1 MQSTAQKTL
10 QTAGYKLTKPRLLI
24 IESLGKNKTPLN
36 AYEIAK
42 ILNKKTKSIDIA
54 SVYRTL
60 KILKENDL
68 VHETSQ
74 GKFIACQ
81 KPSCKNQKHS
91 HHQFICETCRQTT
104 EIHIDDSAFLSK
116 IKKIFPE
123 ISIQSHNFQFSGL
136 CQNCKNN

>member
-24 IESLGKNKTPLN
+24 IESLAKTKTPLN

-42 ILNKKTKSIDIA
+42 ILNKKAKSIDIA

-60 KILKENDL
+60 KILKETDL
-68 VHETSQ
+68 AHETSQ

-81 KPSCKNQKHS
+81 KPSCQNQKHS
-91 HHQFICETCRQTT
+91 HYQFICKTCQQTT
-104 EIHIDDSAFLSK
+104 EIHIDDSSFLSK
-116 IKKIFPE
+116 IQKLFPE

-136 CQNCKNN
+136 CPNCKK